1 MKWKKWS
8 KFANNE
14 SNWQNHQE
22 RGLLKAEYLRDYVL
36 RIWFEE
42 DLDISIYELDFYP
55 LLLEEYPGEVL
66 LPLRDKKRFQKVSGD
81 YTLIWLNSET
91 GDYDEKAIDIAPEC
105 IRYFCENYGKEI
117 KIPQKKAA

>member
-55 LLLEEYPGEVL
+55 LLLGEYPGEVL